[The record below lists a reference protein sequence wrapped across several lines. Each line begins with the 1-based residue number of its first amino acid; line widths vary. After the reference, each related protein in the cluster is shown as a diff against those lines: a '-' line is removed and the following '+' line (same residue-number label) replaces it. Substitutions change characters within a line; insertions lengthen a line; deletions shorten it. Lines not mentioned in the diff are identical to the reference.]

1 MFASTSP
8 FFFFLLPRFPS
19 SFAFFFS
26 RTVAPRFVIL
36 ALFLQF
42 RKVHILRSHER
53 PRLFFLFI
61 SFKGRRSLC
70 FLASLAA
77 DLLYVVRSSL

>member
-8 FFFFLLPRFPS
+8 FFFFAASLPF
-19 SFAFFFS
+19 FFCFFFS
-26 RTVAPRFVIL
+26 RIVAPRFVIL